1 MWGRQKQIT
10 KPTRMELNDEYFMRI
25 ALNEAEDAYAEEE
38 IPVGAVVVLDGRV
51 IAKGHNLTETLKDV
65 TAHAEMMAITGAAN
79 ALGAKYLQDCT
90 LYVTLEPCLMCAGAI
105 AHAQVKTLVFGASD
119 PKRGYSVYT
128 DGKFPSK
135 AEVRKGVMAE
145 ECGEILKRFFAGKR
159 Q

>member
-1 MWGRQKQIT
+1 MH
-10 KPTRMELNDEYFMRI
+10 I
-25 ALNEAEDAYAEEE
+25 ALNEAEDAYAEDE
-38 IPVGAVVVLDGRV
+38 IPVGAVVVLDNQV
-51 IAKGHNLTETLKDV
+51 IANGHNLTETLKDV

-135 AEVRKGVMAE
+135 AEVRKGVLEE
-145 ECGEILKRFFAGKR
+145 ECGEILKRFFAEKR

>member
-1 MWGRQKQIT
+1 
-10 KPTRMELNDEYFMRI
+10 MELNDEYYMHI
-25 ALNEAEDAYAEEE
+25 ALNEAEDAYAEDE
-38 IPVGAVVVLDGRV
+38 IPVGAVVVLDNQV
-51 IAKGHNLTETLKDV
+51 IANGHNLTETLKDV

-135 AEVRKGVMAE
+135 AEVRKGVLEE
-145 ECGEILKRFFAGKR
+145 ECGEILKRFFAEKR

>member
-1 MWGRQKQIT
+1 
-10 KPTRMELNDEYFMRI
+10 MELDDKYFMRI
-25 ALNEAEDAYAEEE
+25 ALNEAEDAYAEDE
-38 IPVGAVVVLDGRV
+38 IPVGAVVVLDNQV

-135 AEVRKGVMAE
+135 AEVRKGVLEE
-145 ECGEILKRFFAGKR
+145 ECGEILKRFFAEKR

>member
-1 MWGRQKQIT
+1 MH
-10 KPTRMELNDEYFMRI
+10 I
-25 ALNEAEDAYAEEE
+25 ALNEAEDAYAEDE
-38 IPVGAVVVLDGRV
+38 IPVGAVVVLDNQV

-135 AEVRKGVMAE
+135 AEVRKGVLEE
-145 ECGEILKRFFAGKR
+145 ECGEILKRFFAEKR

>member
-1 MWGRQKQIT
+1 MLDDT
-10 KPTRMELNDEYFMRI
+10 HFMRI
-25 ALNEAEDAYAEEE
+25 ALNEAEDAYAEGE

-51 IAKGHNLTETLKDV
+51 IAKGHNLTETLHDV
-65 TAHAEMMAITGAAN
+65 TAHAEMMAITAAAN

-105 AHAQVKTLVFGASD
+105 AHAQVKTLVFGTSD

-135 AEVRKGVMAE
+135 AAIRQGILADECAELLKKFFTERRK
-145 ECGEILKRFFAGKR
+145 
-159 Q
+159 

>member
-1 MWGRQKQIT
+1 
-10 KPTRMELNDEYFMRI
+10 MELNDEYFMRI
-25 ALNEAEDAYAEEE
+25 ALNEAEDAYAEGE
-38 IPVGAVVVLDGRV
+38 IPVGAVVVLDDKV

-79 ALGAKYLQDCT
+79 SLGAKYLQDCT

-128 DGKFPSK
+128 DGKFLSK
-135 AEVRKGVMAE
+135 AEVRKGVLEDECAE
-145 ECGEILKRFFAGKR
+145 LLRKFFAERRK
-159 Q
+159 

>member
-1 MWGRQKQIT
+1 
-10 KPTRMELNDEYFMRI
+10 MELNDEYYMRI
-25 ALNEAEDAYAEEE
+25 ALNEAEDAYAEDE
-38 IPVGAVVVLDGRV
+38 IPVGAVVVLDGRM

-79 ALGAKYLQDCT
+79 SLGAKYLQDCT

-135 AEVRKGVMAE
+135 AEVRKGVLEE
-145 ECGEILKRFFAGKR
+145 ECGEILKRFFAEKR

>member
-1 MWGRQKQIT
+1 MH
-10 KPTRMELNDEYFMRI
+10 I
-25 ALNEAEDAYAEEE
+25 ALQEAEDAYAEGE
-38 IPVGAVVVLDGRV
+38 IPVGAVVVLDDRV
-51 IAKGHNLTETLKDV
+51 IAKGHNLTETLHDV
-65 TAHAEMMAITGAAN
+65 TAHAEMMAITSAAN

-119 PKRGYSVYT
+119 PKRGYCVYT

-135 AEVRKGVMAE
+135 AEVRKGVLAE
-145 ECGEILKRFFAGKR
+145 ECGKILKRFFAEKR

>member
-1 MWGRQKQIT
+1 
-10 KPTRMELNDEYFMRI
+10 MRI
-25 ALNEAEDAYAEEE
+25 ALNEAEDAYAEDE

-135 AEVRKGVMAE
+135 AEVRKGVLEE
-145 ECGEILKRFFAGKR
+145 ECGEILKRFFAEKR

>member
-1 MWGRQKQIT
+1 
-10 KPTRMELNDEYFMRI
+10 MELDDKYFMRI

-135 AEVRKGVMAE
+135 AEVRKGVLAK
-145 ECGEILKRFFAGKR
+145 ECGEILKRFFAEKR

>member
-1 MWGRQKQIT
+1 
-10 KPTRMELNDEYFMRI
+10 MELDDKYFMRI
-25 ALNEAEDAYAEEE
+25 ALNEAEDAYAENE

-79 ALGAKYLQDCT
+79 SLGAKYLQDCT

-135 AEVRKGVMAE
+135 AEVRKGVLEE
-145 ECGEILKRFFAGKR
+145 ECGEILKRFFAEKR